1 MVNVLALFG
10 MPIDGAAFDEYFA
23 KKHRPLLLQVP
34 NVDQLVINRI
44 AGAASGESPFFLIV
58 ELRFPSEKAMQ
69 EGLNSEAGQAMAR
82 DYGNFA
88 SGGVTVLFS
97 QSTTQALNLGTA
109 VPDEPRQPNGP
120 ASGMP

>member
-1 MVNVLALFG
+1 VVNVLTLFG
-10 MPIDGAAFDEYFA
+10 MPVDRAAFDEYFA
-23 KKHRPLLLQVP
+23 NKHQHLLLQIP

-44 AGAASGESPFFLIV
+44 AGSASGASPYSLIV

-82 DYGNFA
+82 DLANFA

-97 QSTTQALNLGTA
+97 QATTQPLDFGTTVLA
-109 VPDEPRQPNGP
+109 KPRQPNGP
-120 ASGMP
+120 AG

>member
-1 MVNVLALFG
+1 MVNVLTLFG
-10 MPIDGAAFDEYFA
+10 MPVDQAAFDDYFA
-23 KKHRPLLLQVP
+23 TKHRPLLLQVP

-58 ELRFPSEKAMQ
+58 ELRFPSEKAME

-97 QSTTQALNLGTA
+97 QTTTLAPDIVTAL
-109 VPDEPRQPNGP
+109 PDKPRQPNGP
-120 ASGMP
+120 AG

>member
-1 MVNVLALFG
+1 MVNVLTLFG
-10 MPIDGAAFDEYFA
+10 MPVDRAAFDEHFED
-23 KKHRPLLLQVP
+23 KHQALLRQVP

-88 SGGVTVLFS
+88 SGGATVLFS
-97 QSTTQALNLGTA
+97 EATTQGLGTGTTD
-109 VPDEPRQPNGP
+109 PDKPRQPNGP
-120 ASGMP
+120 AG